1 MSERSGWSR
10 AGAWAAGLIAGA
22 TCVAGCAS
30 ATAPG
35 TPVVNDSSGGR
46 LSPKDQAVR
55 AEQQLLAPFASIPG
69 AKVLGRPMHQAAD
82 SQVSETWQVGASAKD
97 AFAEAAAH
105 LPHWP
110 RDGGGSGAGVG
121 PDQGQYQETVETT
134 GGGAAT
140 LARQSVSIYVQPTN
154 GSTNT
159 STLQVS
165 IEVAYRPAEPAA
177 EHIADSAVLIVSTQ
191 AQSSGKKVI
200 TDASTIAQVAS
211 DINALP
217 TVPMQGVYACP
228 AIRQVAGLNLVFAAS
243 ADAPSSA
250 STVVAVPDRPAG
262 ICAPGVQVTVNGTEE
277 PALDDSVNQH
287 LFTQLEKLTGVTAPA
302 VGSLP

>member
-1 MSERSGWSR
+1 L
-10 AGAWAAGLIAGA
+10 AAGLVVGA

-30 ATAPG
+30 ATSPG
-35 TPVVNDSSGGR
+35 TPVVNDSSGGSGPTGGQTGGQ

-55 AEQQLLAPFASIPG
+55 AERQLLAPFGSIPG
-69 AKVLGRPMHQAAD
+69 AKVVDQPTYRAEDA
-82 SQVSETWQVGASAKD
+82 QVSETWQVSASAED

-110 RDGGGSGAGVG
+110 RSGAGTG
-121 PDQGQYQETVETT
+121 FGSDQGQYQKTVETT
-134 GGGAAT
+134 GGRGT
-140 LARQSVSIYVQPTN
+140 LARQSVSIDAQPTN
-154 GSTNT
+154 ASTNT

-165 IEVAYRPAEPAA
+165 IEVAYRPTEPAA
-177 EHIADSAVLIVSTQ
+177 EHIPDSAVLIVSTQ
-191 AQSSGKKVI
+191 VQSAGKKVI

-250 STVVAVPDRPAG
+250 STVVTVPDRLAG
-262 ICAPGVQVTVNGTEE
+262 ICAPGVQVTVNGAEE
-277 PALDDSVNQH
+277 PALDNSVNQS

-302 VGSLP
+302 VGPLQ